1 MKIIWNYD
9 DIHNDILSIYVKKDC
24 IGYFKLT
31 DDDFRIIEYPTTR
44 ISMNHMST
52 FTFISITH
60 YLSPEEI
67 GSKYSSNA
75 QCSRHSEQNPIGLHW
90 SSLLSCISP

>member
-44 ISMNHMST
+44 ISM
-52 FTFISITH
+52 IVLKQIV
-60 YLSPEEI
+60 EE
-67 GSKYSSNA
+67 YPDA
-75 QCSRHSEQNPIGLHW
+75 LHEAKR
-90 SSLLSCISP
+90 IVEME

>member
-44 ISMNHMST
+44 ISM
-52 FTFISITH
+52 IVLKQIV
-60 YLSPEEI
+60 EE
-67 GSKYSSNA
+67 YPDA
-75 QCSRHSEQNPIGLHW
+75 LHEAKR
-90 SSLLSCISP
+90 IIEIE

>member
-9 DIHNDILSIYVKKDC
+9 DIHNDILSIYGKKDC

-44 ISMNHMST
+44 ISM
-52 FTFISITH
+52 IVLKQIV
-60 YLSPEEI
+60 EI
-67 GSKYSSNA
+67 
-75 QCSRHSEQNPIGLHW
+75 E
-90 SSLLSCISP
+90 

>member
-44 ISMNHMST
+44 ISM
-52 FTFISITH
+52 IVLKQIV
-60 YLSPEEI
+60 EE
-67 GSKYSSNA
+67 YPDA
-75 QCSRHSEQNPIGLHW
+75 LHEAKR
-90 SSLLSCISP
+90 IVEIE